1 MNNGDDRETFHNR
14 LTAFQPRVHGKTR
27 SLALYSAA
35 TAAADEKLLDRTIEI
50 GRRHAVTHNEFYEV
64 VLQSYLF
71 LGFPRMLAAADHL
84 SRHFRTSNR
93 KSLLHKISEAE
104 SEAWFTNGI
113 QLCQRVYADNYSPLR
128 QKVEACAPEVF
139 RWMVIEGYGKVLSR
153 PGLGIVDRE
162 LCIISSLMMENR
174 EKQLYAHV
182 RGASNVGAPY
192 ELIRYVIDDL
202 SEAAGKGYETS
213 LSILNKL
220 GLV

>member
-1 MNNGDDRETFHNR
+1 MEHSDALDAFHDR
-14 LTAFQPRVHGKTR
+14 LTAFQPRVHCQTR
-27 SLALYSAA
+27 SLALYSATIA
-35 TAAADEKLLDRTIEI
+35 VADEKLLDRTIEI
-50 GRRHAVTHNEFYEV
+50 GRHYTVTHNEFYEV

-84 SRHFRTSNR
+84 SRHFETSNR
-93 KSLLHKISEAE
+93 KSLLQKISDAE
-104 SEAWFTNGI
+104 SDAWFTNGI

-128 QKVEACAPEVF
+128 QKVEAWAPEVF

-182 RGASNVGAPY
+182 RGATNVGAPG

-220 GLV
+220 GLI